1 MASPASPSPTPSSPG
16 GPAPASR
23 WILLVVG
30 LALGALGVVAVNAL
44 RDAEPEARPA
54 PSAALPTDAPARG
67 ATRAPQLH
75 EGTFTV
81 WDYALNVIVA
91 VASKHSNGTEVWL
104 MNPTFVAPSSS
115 ASEVSWKV
123 RYESAAMPTSPAQLF
138 QWVCGRP
145 DVRPAFH
152 GLNVKGVVH
161 TTTVVWDGSAPRTC
175 N

>member
-1 MASPASPSPTPSSPG
+1 MASPASPSPSSSG

-30 LALGALGVVAVNAL
+30 LALGALGVVGLNAL
-44 RDAEPEARPA
+44 RDPDREGQPA
-54 PSAALPTDAPARG
+54 PSAAQPAGAPPRG
-67 ATRAPQLH
+67 VTRAPQLH

-115 ASEVSWKV
+115 DPEVSWKLK
-123 RYESAAMPTSPAQLF
+123 YESAAMPTTPAQLF

-161 TTTVVWDGSAPRTC
+161 TTTIVWDGSVPRAC